1 MFRELRRK
9 RQLLNKIECED
20 ILQKRTS
27 GVLAVSGDNDYPYAV
42 PLNYVYCDGKI
53 YFHSAKTGHKLDA
66 MIRNAKVS
74 FCVIDQDNIIPE
86 EYTSYFRSVIVF
98 GKMHIIEDEEE
109 KRKAI
114 EKLVIKYAPKDSDA
128 NRKRVIEK
136 EEKALC
142 MLELCIEHISGKESI
157 ELVKGEI
164 QKS

>member
-1 MFRELRRK
+1 MFRERRRK
-9 RQLLNKIECED
+9 RQLLNRRGHRECS
-20 ILQKRTS
+20 RFS
-27 GVLAVSGDNDYPYAV
+27 VLGDNDYPYAV

-53 YFHSAKTGHKLDA
+53 YFHSAKAGHKLDA
-66 MIRNAKVS
+66 MIRNSKVS

-86 EYTSYFRSVIVF
+86 EYTSYFRSMIVF
-98 GKMHIIEDEEE
+98 GKMHIIEDKEE
-109 KRKAI
+109 KRKVI
-114 EKLVIKYAPKDSDA
+114 EKLAIKYSPKDSKV

-157 ELVKGEI
+157 ELVKKKI